1 VGDDGASGVNLRP
14 QSRLKRLRNGTYAL
28 NLPPDERALLAVL
41 PQQLLASLELLERD
55 DEETPAAARRI
66 VPVAHPRDADA
77 EEDYVRR
84 HRPSLLAGHM
94 ESLDVVARTADSNK
108 LSAEELDSWLTAI
121 NDLRLA
127 LGVSLGVTEEEV
139 EPDPDSPD
147 FADWIVYFYLSFLQG
162 EILSILEDDLPPPR
176 PGAGDDLP
184 QDPWGDPLGG
194 LRWDGT
200 PLPPQAG

>member
-1 VGDDGASGVNLRP
+1 VNLRP

-28 NLPPDERALLAVL
+28 HLPPDERALLGVL
-41 PQQLLASLELLERD
+41 PQQLLASLELLEQD
-55 DEETPAAARRI
+55 DDRTPDAARRI
-66 VPVAHPRDADA
+66 LPIAHPRDADA

-84 HRPSLLAGHM
+84 HRPNLLARHM
-94 ESLDVVARTADSNK
+94 ESLDLIARTADSNK
-108 LSAEELDSWLTAI
+108 LSADELNSWLTAI

-127 LGVSLGVTEEEV
+127 LGVTLGVTEEQA

-162 EILSILEDDLPPPR
+162 EILEALEDDLPPPR
-176 PGAGDDLP
+176 PGAGEDLP
-184 QDPWGDPLGG
+184 EDPWGDPLGG

-200 PLPPQAG
+200 PLPPQAQ

>member
-1 VGDDGASGVNLRP
+1 MNLRP
-14 QSRLKRLRNGTYAL
+14 QSRLKRLRNGSYAL
-28 NLPPDERALLAVL
+28 YLPPDERALLGVL

-55 DEETPAAARRI
+55 DDETPASARRI
-66 VPVAHPRDADA
+66 VPVAHPRDAEA
-77 EEDYVRR
+77 EADYVRR
-84 HRPSLLAGHM
+84 NRPGLLARHM
-94 ESLDVVARTADSNK
+94 ASLDVIARTAESNR
-108 LSAEELDSWLTAI
+108 LSADELDSWLTAI

-127 LGVSLGVTEEEV
+127 LGITLGVTEEEV

-162 EILSILEDDLPPPR
+162 EILGILEDDLPPSR

-184 QDPWGDPLGG
+184 QDPWGEPLGG

-200 PLPPQAG
+200 PLPPQSR